1 MSGDRL
7 LFAGMPAA
15 LTLLLHGGLVAVLLV
30 RWTAPAQVVAAAP
43 AIQPI
48 QATVV
53 RAEALKPAPKT
64 QPKPKPKPK
73 SKPKPKPK
81 SETQVTPAPSIA
93 QPEPVAESE
102 PAPTPVEPPVPQ
114 TKLDT
119 EQLAA
124 LTREELDTLV
134 DAEIAAAGVGEPSL
148 RDVVA
153 ATIQAAVINR
163 WTRPPSAR
171 NGMVSVLSIQLVPT
185 GEVVGVSVLQS
196 SGNTAFDRSA
206 MTAVDRAGRF
216 PEVAKLDNRTFESNF
231 RRFQLIFKPEDL
243 RY

>member
-1 MSGDRL
+1 MMSGDRL

-15 LTLLLHGGLVAVLLV
+15 LTLLLHGGLIAVLLV

-43 AIQPI
+43 SIQPI

-53 RAEALKPAPKT
+53 RAADLTPA
-64 QPKPKPKPK
+64 PKPKPKPK
-73 SKPKPKPK
+73 PKPAPKPQK
-81 SETQVTPAPSIA
+81 TTAPQPSVAPEPEPTVVEAPAPQA
-93 QPEPVAESE
+93 
-102 PAPTPVEPPVPQ
+102 
-114 TKLDT
+114 KMDT

-134 DAEIAAAGVGEPSL
+134 DAEIATAGEGEPSL

-206 MTAVDRAGRF
+206 MTAVDRVGRF
-216 PEVAKLDNRTFESNF
+216 PEVATLDNRTFESNF

>member
-1 MSGDRL
+1 MMSGDRL

-15 LTLLLHGGLVAVLLV
+15 LTLLLHGGLIAVLLV

-43 AIQPI
+43 SIQPI

-53 RAEALKPAPKT
+53 RAADLAPAPR
-64 QPKPKPKPK
+64 PKPKPKPK
-73 SKPKPKPK
+73 PKPAPKPQK
-81 SETQVTPAPSIA
+81 TTAPS
-93 QPEPVAESE
+93 
-102 PAPTPVEPPVPQ
+102 APTPQPSVAPEPEPTVVEVPAPQ
-114 TKLDT
+114 TKMDT

-134 DAEIAAAGVGEPSL
+134 DAEIATAGEGEPSL

-206 MTAVDRAGRF
+206 ITAVDRVGRF
-216 PEVAKLDNRTFESNF
+216 PEVATLDNRTFESNF

>member
-1 MSGDRL
+1 MTADRL
-7 LFAGMPAA
+7 LFAGLPAL
-15 LTLLLHGGLVAVLLV
+15 LTLMLHGGVVLMLVV
-30 RWTAPAQVVAAAP
+30 RSTHSEQVVAAAP

-48 QATVV
+48 QAALVS
-53 RAEALKPAPKT
+53 ADALKPE
-64 QPKPKPKPK
+64 PK

-81 SETQVTPAPSIA
+81 PKPKSEPTPAPDPKPI
-93 QPEPVAESE
+93 PDPE
-102 PAPTPVEPPVPQ
+102 PAPPKAPEPQQESAPS
-114 TKLDT
+114 LNA

-124 LTREELDTLV
+124 LTRDELGALI
-134 DAEIAAAGVGEPSL
+134 DADSGAMGAAEPSM

-153 ATIQAAVINR
+153 ATIRATVINR

-171 NGMVSVLSIQLVPT
+171 NGMVAVLSIQLVPT

-196 SGNTAFDRSA
+196 SGNDAFDRSA
-206 MTAVDRAGRF
+206 MTAVERSARF
-216 PEVAKLDNRTFESNF
+216 PEVAKLDNALFEANF

>member
-1 MSGDRL
+1 MMSGDRL

-15 LTLLLHGGLVAVLLV
+15 LTLLLHGGLIAVLLV

-43 AIQPI
+43 SIQPI

-53 RAEALKPAPKT
+53 RAADLVPA
-64 QPKPKPKPK
+64 PKPKPKPK
-73 SKPKPKPK
+73 SKSTPKPKPK
-81 SETQVTPAPSIA
+81 PQKTTAPS
-93 QPEPVAESE
+93 
-102 PAPTPVEPPVPQ
+102 APTPQPSVAPEPEPTVVEVPAPQ
-114 TKLDT
+114 TKMDT

-134 DAEIAAAGVGEPSL
+134 DAEIATAGEGEPSL

-206 MTAVDRAGRF
+206 MTAVDRVGRF
-216 PEVAKLDNRTFESNF
+216 PEVATLDNRTFESNF

>member
-53 RAEALKPAPKT
+53 RAELLKPAPKT
-64 QPKPKPKPK
+64 QPKPK

-81 SETQVTPAPSIA
+81 PQVTPAPSIA

-102 PAPTPVEPPVPQ
+102 PAPTPVEPPAPQ

-148 RDVVA
+148 RDAVA